1 MSTSSNN
8 TPIDRLSFHQGH
20 DSAIAYT
27 INGKFYNISI
37 EKIRKIRFGYFL
49 KNESVYYAGKST
61 SVLNHVQDIIGDHK
75 FDEIIL
81 PRNSYYRLDLKSEGE
96 VGTVKSLLTRFLK
109 PEGRTVISCPH
120 HQSHAELGLATSPFD
135 KALIITTDGGGDS
148 EFFTVSIG
156 DRKKGI
162 RQIMSKQL
170 NLGGLYLSGCSFV
183 SEIEGVMYPTFA
195 GKGMGLVARG
205 DTILQGVRRF
215 LKHIFE
221 PNNAPRATEVFSRTE
236 GERIRGFERLR
247 KILGDGIVKDLFKD
261 LGDSPM
267 NKAPKLT
274 SGKRSYDL
282 MYTTQKTFEEIFDI
296 HVDPFLE
303 EYKDLPVIISGGC
316 ALNVLNNERIKK
328 KIYPKR
334 VFIPSAPCDSG
345 LALGYVLERDRPQT
359 QIDLHNSSPFVD
371 DLNTLDHL
379 KSTREHKIVSNKDI
393 ADLLSQGKIIG
404 YMQGPSETGPRA
416 LGYRS
421 ILCDPSY
428 PNMREMLNDKIKHR
442 EWFRPFAPVC
452 LLKHANKYFDSPTF
466 DNMEFMSFAVDVKED
481 AKTKLPAI
489 VHVDGSARLQTV
501 TKTSSPYL
509 YKLLIEYTKQTGKHV
524 LLNTSLNSWGD
535 PIANT
540 IERGLE
546 ILDKTEMDYLV
557 VDDVLFS

>member
-1 MSTSSNN
+1 MSTNSKN

-20 DSAIAYT
+20 DSSIAYT

-37 EKIRKIRFGYFL
+37 EKIRKIRYSNFL
-49 KNESVYYAGKST
+49 KNDTADYAGKVT
-61 SVLNHVQDIIGDHK
+61 SVLNHVEDIIGDHK
-75 FDEIIL
+75 FDEIVI
-81 PRNSYYRLDLKSEGE
+81 PRMTYYQYDMKPEGE
-96 VGTVKSLLTRFLK
+96 AGAIISLLRRFLK
-109 PEGRTVISCPH
+109 PDGRTVISCPH
-120 HQSHAELGLATSPFD
+120 HQSHAEIGLATSPFD
-135 KALIITTDGGGDS
+135 KALIITTDGGGDN
-148 EFFTVSIG
+148 EYFTVSIG
-156 DRKKGI
+156 DRKTGI

-170 NLGGLYLSGCSFV
+170 NLGALYLSGCSFV
-183 SEIEGVMYPTFA
+183 SEIEGNIYPNFS

-215 LKHIFE
+215 LKHVFE
-221 PNNAPRATEVFSRTE
+221 PNNAPRASEIF
-236 GERIRGFERLR
+236 IREDGGRMNGYKRLR
-247 KILGDGIVKDLFKD
+247 RK
-261 LGDSPM
+261 LGDSLVRDLFDDLDSPVLH
-267 NKAPKLT
+267 KAPKLT
-274 SGKRSYDL
+274 SGKKSYDI
-282 MYTTQKTFEEIFDI
+282 MYTTQKIFEEIFDI

-328 KIYPKR
+328 KIYPRR

-359 QIDLHNSSPFVD
+359 QIDLHNSSPFVS

-466 DNMEFMSFAVDVKED
+466 DNMEFMSFAVDVKEN
-481 AKTKLPAI
+481 AKTKIPAI
-489 VHVDGSARLQTV
+489 VHADGSARLQTV

-509 YKLLIEYTKQTGKHV
+509 YKLLIEYTKHTGKHV

>member
-1 MSTSSNN
+1 MSTNSKN

-20 DSAIAYT
+20 DSCIAYS

-37 EKIRKIRFGYFL
+37 EKLRKIRYSNFL
-49 KNESVYYAGKST
+49 KNDSCLYAGKES
-61 SVLNHVQDIIGDHK
+61 SVLNHAQDIIGDHK
-75 FDEIIL
+75 FDEIVI
-81 PRNSYYRLDLKSEGE
+81 PRMSYYQYDLKPKGE
-96 VGTVKSLLTRFLK
+96 AGAVISMLRRFLK
-109 PEGRTVISCPH
+109 PNGRTVISCPH
-120 HQSHAELGLATSPFD
+120 HQSHAEIGLATSPFD
-135 KALIITTDGGGDS
+135 RALIITTDGGGDN

-170 NLGGLYLSGCSFV
+170 NLGALYLSGCSFV
-183 SEIEGVMYPTFA
+183 SEIKGDMYPSFS

-205 DTILQGVRRF
+205 DTILEGVRRF

-221 PNNAPRATEVFSRTE
+221 PNNAPRSSEIFFRRD
-236 GERIRGFERLR
+236 GGRMNGYRRIRETLGNRL
-247 KILGDGIVKDLFKD
+247 VQDLYDD
-261 LGDSPM
+261 LGSSILH
-267 NKAPKLT
+267 KAPKLT
-274 SGKRSYDL
+274 SGKKSYDV

-328 KIYPKR
+328 KIYPRR

-345 LALGYVLERDRPQT
+345 LALGYILERDRPQT
-359 QIDLHNSSPFVD
+359 QIDLHNSSPFVS

-379 KSTREHKIVSNKDI
+379 KSTREHKIVSNRDI
-393 ADLLSQGKIIG
+393 AELLSQGKIIG

-416 LGYRS
+416 LGFRS

-481 AKTKLPAI
+481 AKTKIPAI
-489 VHVDGSARLQTV
+489 VHADGSARLQTV
-501 TKTSSPYL
+501 TKTSSPHL
-509 YKLLIEYTKQTGKHV
+509 YKLLIEYTKHTGKHV

-546 ILDKTEMDYLV
+546 ILDKTKMDYLV

>member
-1 MSTSSNN
+1 MSTNSKN

-20 DSAIAYT
+20 DSAIAYS

-37 EKIRKIRFGYFL
+37 EKLRNIRYSNFL
-49 KNESVYYAGKST
+49 KNDSIHYGGKDT
-61 SVLNHVQDIIGDHK
+61 SVLNHVEEIIGDHK
-75 FDEIIL
+75 FDEIVI
-81 PRNSYYRLDLKSEGE
+81 PRMSYYQYDMKPQGE
-96 VGTVKSLLTRFLK
+96 VGAVISMLRRFLK
-109 PEGRTVISCPH
+109 PNGRTVISCPH

-135 KALIITTDGGGDS
+135 KALIITTDGGGDN

-170 NLGGLYLSGCSFV
+170 NLGALYLSGCSFV
-183 SEIEGVMYPTFA
+183 SEIEGNIYPSFS

-205 DTILQGVRRF
+205 DTILEGVRRF
-215 LKHIFE
+215 LKHVFE
-221 PNNAPRATEVFSRTE
+221 PNHAPRASEIFFRE
-236 GERIRGFERLR
+236 DGGRMNGFKRIRLL
-247 KILGDGIVKDLFKD
+247 LGNRVVQDLYND
-261 LGDSPM
+261 LDSPILH
-267 NKAPKLT
+267 KSPKLT
-274 SGKRSYDL
+274 SGKRSYDV

-303 EYKDLPVIISGGC
+303 KYKDLPVIISGGC
-316 ALNVLNNERIKK
+316 ALNVLNNERMKK
-328 KIYPKR
+328 KIYPRR

-345 LALGYVLERDRPQT
+345 LALGYILERDRPQT
-359 QIDLHNSSPFVD
+359 QIDLHNSSPFIS
-371 DLNTLDHL
+371 DLNALDYL
-379 KSTREHKIVSNKDI
+379 KSTREHKIVSNRDI
-393 ADLLSQGKIIG
+393 AELLSQGKIIG

-416 LGYRS
+416 LGFRS

-481 AKTKLPAI
+481 AKTKIPAI
-489 VHVDGSARLQTV
+489 VHADGSARLQTV
-501 TKTSSPYL
+501 TKTSSPHL
-509 YKLLIEYTKQTGKHV
+509 YKLLIEFTKLTGKHV
-524 LLNTSLNSWGD
+524 LLNTSLNSWGN